1 MTISRILVVGHTHHD
16 VGYTNSPRLID
27 GAHARIVGEVLDL
40 ADAHPGDGP
49 DAPDRFRWTFEVARP
64 VLAFLAGAS
73 DRDVER
79 LRARVAAGDVAV
91 TGGYLNMTQLPDDAE
106 FVAAYRALDAF
117 RRAGIPVR
125 TEQHGDVNGIAWGAA
140 DRMLDAGIDRLVMAL
155 NPDHG
160 RAPLEQPS
168 LFRWETPSGR
178 LLTVLLSTH
187 YGVGEEWG
195 VVDGDLARA
204 EDAIRSFVDRLA
216 ERDDYPFR
224 TAIVHAAN
232 DNRWPT
238 TGFLDVV
245 RHWNPRHP
253 ELPMATA
260 TIDQA
265 LDALLAEA
273 PAELPVLRGEWA
285 DWWAHGHGSTARE
298 VAVYREARRFARA
311 AAAAFPLAAA
321 RGEHP
326 DRLATVLGYR
336 RGPVRLREA
345 DEVAADAARVD
356 EQLLL
361 YGEHT
366 WGSWETYR
374 APFSTFT
381 LSHRNAKDAFAFGA
395 YDLARDLA
403 IEGMHRVA
411 ASGDGV
417 PIGTAAG
424 ILPPHDAILVLNP
437 TARDRREPVEAEV
450 DGGRRVTLVVDAPA
464 SSLRLLPIPPA
475 EPAATPGLVLE
486 TERYRVEVDAVRGGI
501 ASLVDR
507 SDGRELVDAATS
519 HGLGA
524 IVIEVVPDAERA
536 HPMFRDPRDFHPAH
550 PGPRFDHVHGTA
562 GDAEL
567 VETAEL
573 ARLRWSSRIPGVLEA
588 AHTVTLYRDSPV
600 IDLAVR
606 IDKPARLEPESIFVA
621 FPWAIREPEF
631 LVETAG
637 AVFAADTEQL
647 PDTSRDWYA
656 IQHAVG
662 VRGAGAAVLWGSV
675 DAPLVQLGGFRT
687 GRWARRLEAPAGHV
701 NSWVM
706 NNLHFTNFA
715 ARQEFHGTLRYRFRP
730 AAAEGLRDAVRGFGD
745 DLGLPLQARAVTAA
759 ERVE

>member
-1 MTISRILVVGHTHHD
+1 MSALSRILLVGHTHHD

-40 ADAHPGDGP
+40 ADAHPGAGP

-64 VLAFLAGAS
+64 VLNFLAAAS
-73 DRDVER
+73 DPDVER

-91 TGGYLNMTQLPDDAE
+91 TGGYLNMTQLPDGAE
-106 FVAAYRALDAF
+106 FAAAYRALDAF
-117 RRAGIPVR
+117 RRVGIPVR

-140 DRMLDAGIDRLVMAL
+140 DQMLDAGIDRLVMAL

-178 LLTVLLSTH
+178 LLTVFLSTH

-195 VVDGDLARA
+195 VVDGDLARSEA
-204 EDAIRSFVDRLA
+204 AIRGFVDRLTG
-216 ERDDYPFR
+216 RDDYPFG
-224 TAIVHAAN
+224 TAVVHAAN
-232 DNRWPT
+232 DNRWP
-238 TGFLDVV
+238 GIAFLDVV
-245 RHWNPRHP
+245 RHWNARHP

-265 LDALLAEA
+265 LDALLSEA
-273 PAELPVLRGEWA
+273 PADLPVLRGEWA

-311 AAAAFPLAAA
+311 AAASFELAAS

-326 DRLATVLGYR
+326 DRRATVLGYR
-336 RGPVRLREA
+336 RGPVRVR
-345 DEVAADAARVD
+345 DAAELATDSARVD

-403 IEGMHRVA
+403 IEAMHRVA

-417 PIGTAAG
+417 PIGTGEG
-424 ILPPHDAILVLNP
+424 ILPAHDAILVVNA
-437 TARDRREPVEAEV
+437 TAHDRREPVEAEV
-450 DGGRRVTLVVDAPA
+450 DGRRRVTLVADVPA
-464 SSLRLLPIPPA
+464 SSVRVLPIPAP
-475 EPAATPGLVLE
+475 EPAASPGLLLE
-486 TERYRVEVDAVRGGI
+486 TGRYRVEVDPVRGGI

-507 SDGRELVDAATS
+507 ADGRELVDAAAP

-550 PGPRFDHVHGTA
+550 PGPRFERVHGTA
-562 GDAEL
+562 GDAEI
-567 VETAEL
+567 VETGDL
-573 ARLRWSSRIPGVLEA
+573 ARLRWSSRIGVC
-588 AHTVTLYRDSPV
+588 
-600 IDLAVR
+600 
-606 IDKPARLEPESIFVA
+606 
-621 FPWAIREPEF
+621 
-631 LVETAG
+631 
-637 AVFAADTEQL
+637 
-647 PDTSRDWYA
+647 SRP
-656 IQHAVG
+656 
-662 VRGAGAAVLWGSV
+662 ST
-675 DAPLVQLGGFRT
+675 P
-687 GRWARRLEAPAGHV
+687 
-701 NSWVM
+701 
-706 NNLHFTNFA
+706 
-715 ARQEFHGTLRYRFRP
+715 
-730 AAAEGLRDAVRGFGD
+730 
-745 DLGLPLQARAVTAA
+745 
-759 ERVE
+759 